1 MFEDLTR
8 TVAAYRSAVDFADSR
23 RERELE
29 RTLQDPRA
37 RTGPAAEAAREA
49 AHARHAGLV
58 GQARAVLDRDLAQL
72 RAESEVVEPALPPA
86 PARWDNPVWHAY
98 QPPADRPTALWLGD
112 LTLPEAPDL
121 RIPMLLRLPLERGLW
136 GDSGPAR
143 AEDGCVV
150 PGGLR
155 EPATRTAVALA
166 ARLLAVHPVGAL
178 TVHVIDPDRSVGESS
193 APLAKSGVLHE
204 PPAAGARGV
213 DAVLDRLVR
222 RVELVRTAV
231 RHHAVDALPDDMDL
245 ADQLLWVHDF
255 PHGFDDRALTKL
267 RYLVDEG
274 VSAGV
279 TLMLVA
285 DRRDADE
292 YGPVLDPLW
301 RSLLR
306 LTPVPDDHLADP
318 WVGHAWRYEPP
329 LPPPGSGIVPEVLR
343 RLAAARRERGG

>member
-8 TVAAYRSAVDFADSR
+8 TVAAYRSAVDFAASR

-49 AHARHAGLV
+49 VHARHAGLV

-72 RAESEVVEPALPPA
+72 RAESEVMEPALPPA

-178 TVHVIDPDRSVGESS
+178 TVHVIDPDRSAGESS
-193 APLAKSGVLHE
+193 APLAESGALHE
-204 PPAAGARGV
+204 PRRPARGV
-213 DAVLDRLVR
+213 WTRCWTASSGGWSWCGR
-222 RVELVRTAV
+222 RCATTRWTRCPTTWISLTSCCGCTTSRTASTTG
-231 RHHAVDALPDDMDL
+231 RSRSCGIS
-245 ADQLLWVHDF
+245 WT
-255 PHGFDDRALTKL
+255 RAP
-267 RYLVDEG
+267 
-274 VSAGV
+274 
-279 TLMLVA
+279 
-285 DRRDADE
+285 RR
-292 YGPVLDPLW
+292 G
-301 RSLLR
+301 
-306 LTPVPDDHLADP
+306 
-318 WVGHAWRYEPP
+318 
-329 LPPPGSGIVPEVLR
+329 
-343 RLAAARRERGG
+343 